1 MKSKS
6 EIYVLANN
14 IRSAFNVGSIFRTSD
29 AAGVSKIYLSG
40 YSPTPSNLKLE
51 KTALGSLDFV
61 DWEYEKDVN
70 IFIKKFQ
77 DEKIPIFSAEQTKKS
92 VLYDSITYPHKMCLV
107 MGNEISG
114 VENNILEVSEKIIEI
129 PMYGKKNSL
138 NVATAYGILIYH
150 IMSHIQ

>member
-1 MKSKS
+1 MKLKP
-6 EIYVLANN
+6 EIFVLVNN

-40 YSPTPSNLKLE
+40 YSPTPTNLKLE

-61 DWEYEKDVN
+61 DWEYENDVN
-70 IFIKKFQ
+70 IFIKKFK
-77 DEKIPIFSAEQTKKS
+77 DENIPIFSAEQTEKS
-92 VLYDSITYPHKMCLV
+92 VLYDSIIYPKKMCLV

-114 VENNILEVSEKIIEI
+114 VEDNILDNSDKIIEI
-129 PMYGKKNSL
+129 PMYGEKNSL

-150 IMSHIQ
+150 IVSHTK